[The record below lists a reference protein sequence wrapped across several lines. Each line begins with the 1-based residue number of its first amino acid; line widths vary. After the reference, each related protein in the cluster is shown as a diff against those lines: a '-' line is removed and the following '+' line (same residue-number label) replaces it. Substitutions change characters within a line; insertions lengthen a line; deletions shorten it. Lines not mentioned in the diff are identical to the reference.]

1 MPAFVTRFPGDGC
14 CGGHGGVEMAEL
26 FEYKA
31 WDHTGK
37 LVSGTMEAERPDEV
51 ASRLRVR
58 GYFPSTVRPARPK
71 QSLLQFSRRR
81 KPGPRD
87 LSVLCRQLAVMVE
100 TGIPLVTSL
109 QLLASQ
115 QRHAALKEALEETRR
130 DVSGGSSLT
139 ESLRKHDRIFPG
151 LFLDMV
157 EVGESSGHLP
167 EVLNRLADF
176 YQRDAKLRGDIK
188 QAMAYPTVIILF
200 GFAVTLFV
208 MFYVLPTFAGIF
220 ADFGVELPA
229 VSGAI
234 LAVRDF
240 IVRNIVWFLLS
251 AVAAAAASRYYFRTP
266 AGRRLRDAWILRL
279 PVVGELVSKVIF
291 ARFARTLSLLFVS
304 GFPMVRSL
312 QSCEKIV
319 GNAAVAADLA
329 AARAGVQRGSGISEP
344 LRREA
349 KVFPPMLVEMIRV
362 GEETGELD
370 AMLDQAAGFYEL
382 EVEQSVKTLTSIIE
396 PLILVLLGGVI
407 FLIVLSVFV
416 PMFNMANV
424 IQ

>member
-1 MPAFVTRFPGDGC
+1 TGHLVLSTLHTRSAAGTVDRIIDSFPPHQQSQVRLQLAGVLQAVISQQLVPRADGKGRVLAVEVMITTPAIRNLIREGKTHQIDSVIETAARSGMQTMDASLRELFHRGLISSEEYELRRRSEGFRKRLPKNVRELSKVRAFSEKCSPLRELDVPAFVTRFPGDGC

-109 QLLASQ
+109 QLPASQ

-151 LFLDMV
+151 LFLD
-157 EVGESSGHLP
+157 
-167 EVLNRLADF
+167 
-176 YQRDAKLRGDIK
+176 
-188 QAMAYPTVIILF
+188 
-200 GFAVTLFV
+200 
-208 MFYVLPTFAGIF
+208 
-220 ADFGVELPA
+220 
-229 VSGAI
+229 
-234 LAVRDF
+234 
-240 IVRNIVWFLLS
+240 
-251 AVAAAAASRYYFRTP
+251 
-266 AGRRLRDAWILRL
+266 
-279 PVVGELVSKVIF
+279 
-291 ARFARTLSLLFVS
+291 
-304 GFPMVRSL
+304 
-312 QSCEKIV
+312 
-319 GNAAVAADLA
+319 
-329 AARAGVQRGSGISEP
+329 
-344 LRREA
+344 
-349 KVFPPMLVEMIRV
+349 
-362 GEETGELD
+362 
-370 AMLDQAAGFYEL
+370 
-382 EVEQSVKTLTSIIE
+382 
-396 PLILVLLGGVI
+396 
-407 FLIVLSVFV
+407 
-416 PMFNMANV
+416 
-424 IQ
+424 